1 MRTDSVVIAKF
12 SPGFF
17 GTLLSSSGTWQFELA
32 KDRTIFNQ
40 GNNHRIDIKYDDINK
55 FEHSLGS
62 IWSTISISSN
72 SITISFDGIANEN
85 ANHLLSLLKS
95 NILTVLTRSFEEHE
109 QQIINSAKSFK
120 YLLNKDI
127 YVSNTDLRI
136 WNENLQTK
144 LGKDF
149 GKIKRLINSNFIDGI
164 QVNRSSLNSLLT
176 LREAFSFNLSALNLR
191 NEKFIEDEMREHS
204 KFFET
209 IENTPLTLE
218 QQRAAIIMEDRNL
231 LIASAGSGKTSTII
245 GKIGYCLCKKFYKP
259 DEILVLSYNNNSV
272 KEVDERIRERLG
284 KDVENSKVMVKTF
297 HALGLE
303 IIAEVE
309 DKKPTVFSASP
320 GELGLNGTIFDS
332 ILSDLNNTDPS
343 FFQDYLAFKI
353 QFPYPIINPSRFDS
367 IEDYELFIK
376 STGSY
381 SNKKNGFLTLNGEL
395 VKSQGE
401 LAIANWLFKNGVEY
415 LYEPIYKYV
424 TADKEHRQYQ
434 PDFYLSKYDIYIE
447 HYALD
452 HNGNPPKAFGEKYR
466 QSIEW
471 KRILHETK
479 KTRLVETTFAEF
491 ISGVLFED
499 LEKKLLKYNVTLCL
513 KSNKE
518 LAKIIEA
525 QNQSKSD
532 DVAILLESFL
542 RHFKSN
548 QMTKVILDDKRIDK
562 ENEAR
567 SQIFIRIF
575 EKFLSKYKSFLNGNS
590 LVDFDDMIIK
600 ASLYAKNGNH
610 VHNYK
615 LIVVDE
621 FQDISQSRANLLVG
635 LLSCNRQIKLFVVGD
650 DYQSIYRF
658 AGSDISLFKEFG
670 SKFGFSSINVL
681 SKTFR
686 SNKGLTDVATSFIQ
700 KNESQIKKS
709 VVATDS
715 TYMKVIKIV
724 KIRDFEKDNITEIYK
739 SILSE
744 IRSQAASAKCM
755 RRVFFLG
762 RYNSNHPANLSELHD
777 SVRDWV
783 QLEFKT
789 IHGSKGLQADH
800 VVLIGMNSG
809 RKGFPTNISDDPLLS
824 LVMPTPEDY
833 PHAEERRLMYV
844 ALTRARHSVYLV
856 ANQYACSEFVSEV
869 ENMPGIEAV
878 LDYPEFSSE
887 VQTDAPREKC
897 PKCGQ
902 GWVVQ
907 KQGKYGPFLG
917 CSRFPNC
924 NYSRNQVKLK
934 TCSPENDKSKG
945 KEPTCPF

>member
-1 MRTDSVVIAKF
+1 MRTNSVSIAKF

-17 GTLLSSSGTWQFELA
+17 GTLLSNSGRWQLELA
-32 KDRTIFNQ
+32 KDRITFSQ
-40 GNNHRIDIKYDDINK
+40 YNNHRINIKYEDISK
-55 FEHSLGS
+55 YDLSIGS
-62 IWSTISISSN
+62 VWSTITINSN
-72 SITISFDGIANEN
+72 SSTISFDGITNEN
-85 ANHLLSLLKS
+85 ANHLLSLFKS
-95 NILTVLTRSFEEHE
+95 NILTILTRSFEEYE
-109 QQIINSAKSFK
+109 QQILNSAKSYK
-120 YLLNKDI
+120 YLLNKDSYI
-127 YVSNTDLRI
+127 SNSDLCK
-136 WNENLQTK
+136 WNEDLQMK
-144 LGKDF
+144 LGKDY
-149 GKIKRLINSNFIDGI
+149 GKIIKLIKNNFIDDI
-164 QVNRSSLNSLLT
+164 QVKRSSLNNLFT
-176 LREAFSFNLSALNLR
+176 LREAISFDFIALNLR
-191 NEKFIEDEMREHS
+191 NQKFIEDEMREHS
-204 KFFET
+204 QFFET
-209 IENTPLTLE
+209 IENTPLTFE

-245 GKIGYCLCKKFYKP
+245 GKIGYCLYKKSHKP
-259 DEILVLSYNNNSV
+259 EEILVLSYNNNSV

-284 KDVENSKVMVKTF
+284 KAIANSKVVVKTF

-332 ILSDLNNTDPS
+332 ILNDLNATDPS
-343 FFQDYLAFKI
+343 FIQDYLAFKT
-353 QFPYPIINPSRFDS
+353 QFPYPIVNPSRFNS
-367 IEDYELFIK
+367 IEDYELFVK

-401 LAIANWLFKNGVEY
+401 LAIANWLFKNGIEY
-415 LYEPIYKYV
+415 LYEPIYKYL

-479 KTRLVETTFAEF
+479 GTKLIETTFAEF
-491 ISGVLFED
+491 ISGTLFEN
-499 LEKKLLKYNVTLCL
+499 LAKKLLKYNVTFCL

-518 LAKIIEA
+518 LTKILDA

-548 QMTKVILDDKRIDK
+548 QMTKVVLDDKRIDK

-567 SQIFIRIF
+567 SHIFIRIF
-575 EKFLSKYKSFLNGNS
+575 EKFLSKYEGFLNSNS

-600 ASLYAKNGNH
+600 ASFYAKNGDY

-615 LIVVDE
+615 LIIVDE

-635 LLSCNRQIKLFVVGD
+635 LLSCNRQFKLFVVGD

-681 SKTFR
+681 SETFR

-709 VVATDS
+709 VIAADS

-724 KIRDFEKDNITEIYK
+724 KLRDFEKDNVTDTYK

-744 IRSQAASAKCM
+744 IRSQAVSAKCM

-762 RYNSNHPANLSELHD
+762 RYNSNHPTNLSELHD

-800 VVLIGMNSG
+800 VILIGMNSG

-856 ANQYACSEFVSEV
+856 ANQYACSDFVSEV
-869 ENMPGIEAV
+869 ENMPGIEAI

-887 VQTDAPREKC
+887 GQTDAPRERC

-924 NYSRNQVKLK
+924 NYSRNQVKQ
-934 TCSPENDKSKG
+934 TTYSPENDKSKG
-945 KEPTCPF
+945 REPTCPF